1 MNLYDKLS
9 PEALKVLD
17 QEMILYPSS
26 TEALVTALKHNRYV
40 LDLAL
45 IDAHRVSN
53 VFGFDCTLVNI
64 LNFFE

>member
-1 MNLYDKLS
+1 MSLYDKLNE
-9 PEALKVLD
+9 EAIKVLD
-17 QEMILYPSS
+17 QEMILYPYS

-64 LNFFE
+64 INFFE